1 MAVKKSSGGKSAG
14 GKRGGFREEK
24 LQVLSDREHLLKRLS
39 LTFGVQEDDGETMSR
54 QKQKAVMETVENAF
68 DQVLKGYASRV
79 RVEFNKDRSFT
90 VQDNGIGLPV
100 SEQTDEHGVVGSGVY
115 YAIGRTKTSSNYGD
129 NHSAVG
135 TNGVGFSSVVLIA
148 ARVDA
153 VTWKSGREF
162 RLSFKDGQPGY
173 FDGDNGPGDA
183 FTPVDPRVL
192 HESAD
197 TRPKAERSGWEEGTR
212 FTVWLD
218 DAVFQSDNPY
228 SDVDAAQRVKRTCAL
243 TPGMEA
249 TVTSYQELAHG
260 GGEAANLG
268 GTIDKGTGAWTA
280 TYKFEGD
287 EGVQT
292 LLEDAAPRKLAT
304 SPFHVSASGTV
315 WLKTSAL
322 RPGDDP
328 RGVSVAAGEREVP
341 MSADLWFTWCDA
353 PSEHVETF
361 SNTVFTRLGGK
372 HYVAF
377 QKALTAAVNKRLR
390 SMKKG
395 LSVKDPDVTYEDVA
409 HGLVAVVST
418 RMPGATYSNQAKDQL
433 DGSRAVSNALAK
445 MMSGPLE
452 EWAMGR
458 DKNVPA
464 VCERVLK
471 AARAR
476 LSAQKKVDAS
486 LASAKIAKAALPA
499 KLVEAEGAGTGATT
513 FLMVCEGDS
522 AVSGLKRARTLDC
535 ALLGVRGKGIN
546 ALKASTEKVLANGE
560 VKDLINAVGAG
571 FGSSFDLDAMRYPGG
586 IVIATDADPDGSHIA
601 TLLYVIVDKLF
612 PGLIDAGLL
621 FQVKTPL
628 AVVSVKNGDGAGG
641 VVELPAFTLGE
652 AHEMM
657 RQLADAGLSYSTD
670 YMKGLGESTS
680 ERLHQ
685 YAFSSEKCWQR
696 VERRDVEETDRV
708 LDVIFGGD
716 TEKRKEW
723 IMSLDAGVEVSD

>member
-1 MAVKKSSGGKSAG
+1 MTVAAKKSVKGG
-14 GKRGGFREEK
+14 RGFREEK

-39 LTFGVQEDDGETMSR
+39 LTFGEQEDDGEKISR

-79 RVEFNKDRSFT
+79 RVVFNKDRSFT

-100 SEQTDEHGVVGSGVY
+100 SEKVDEHGVAGSGVY
-115 YAIGRTKTSSNYGD
+115 YAIGRTKTSSNYED
-129 NHSAVG
+129 KHSSVG

-148 ARVDA
+148 SRVDA

-162 RLSFKDGQPGY
+162 RLSFKDGKPGY
-173 FDGDNGPGDA
+173 FDADNGPDDGFA
-183 FTPVDPRVL
+183 PVDPRVL
-192 HESAD
+192 RETAD
-197 TRPKAERSGWEEGTR
+197 TRSKSERAGWEEGTR

-218 DAVFQSDNPY
+218 DTVFQSDNPY

-249 TVTSYQELAHG
+249 TVVSWQELASG
-260 GGEAANLG
+260 AGEGANLG
-268 GTIDKGTGAWTA
+268 GSVDGATGAWQA
-280 TYKFEGD
+280 VYKFEGD

-304 SPFHVSASGTV
+304 SPFHVSASSTV
-315 WLKTSAL
+315 WLKTSMPSDGRQGAAS
-322 RPGDDP
+322 
-328 RGVSVAAGEREVP
+328 VSAGEREVP

-409 HGLVAVVST
+409 HGLVAVVSV

-458 DKNVPA
+458 DKSVPV

-560 VKDLINAVGAG
+560 VKDLISAVGAG
-571 FGSSFDLDAMRYPGG
+571 FGASFDLDAMRYPGG

-641 VVELPAFTLGE
+641 VVELPAFTLSE
-652 AHEMM
+652 AHDMM

-696 VERRDVEETDRV
+696 VERRDVEETERV

-723 IMSLDAGVEVSD
+723 IMNLGAGVEAAD

>member
-1 MAVKKSSGGKSAG
+1 MAAKKSTGGKSAG
-14 GKRGGFREEK
+14 GKREFREEK
-24 LQVLSDREHLLKRLS
+24 LQVLSDREHLLAKLS
-39 LTFGVQEDDGETMSR
+39 LTFGEQEDDGETVSR

-68 DQVLKGYASRV
+68 DQVLKGYATRV
-79 RVEFNKDRSFT
+79 RVKFNKDRSFT

-115 YAIGRTKTSSNYGD
+115 YAIGRTKTSSNFSYE
-129 NHSAVG
+129 HPSVG

-153 VTWKSGREF
+153 VTWKDGREF

-173 FDGDNGPGDA
+173 FDAENGPDDA
-183 FTPVDPRVL
+183 FTQVDPRVL

-197 TRPKAERSGWEEGTR
+197 TRHKAERAGWEEGTR
-212 FTVWLD
+212 FTVWLND
-218 DAVFQSDNPY
+218 SVFQSDNPY

-249 TVTSYQELAHG
+249 TVTSYQELASG
-260 GGEAANLG
+260 AGEAANLG
-268 GTIDKGTGAWTA
+268 GAVDEKAGAWTA

-304 SPFHVSASGTV
+304 DPFHVSAS
-315 WLKTSAL
+315 S
-322 RPGDDP
+322 
-328 RGVSVAAGEREVP
+328 EVKVKKWNVP
-341 MSADLWFTWCDA
+341 IAADLWFTWCDA

-361 SNTVFTRLGGK
+361 NNTVFTRQGGK

-377 QKALTAAVNKRLR
+377 QKALTAAINKRLR

-409 HGLVAVVST
+409 HGLVAVVSA

-433 DGSRAVSNALAK
+433 DGAPSVSKALTK

-571 FGSSFDLDAMRYPGG
+571 FGTSFDLGAMRYPGG

-628 AVVSVKNGDGAGG
+628 AVVSVKNGDGQGG

-652 AHEMM
+652 AHDMM

-696 VERRDVEETDRV
+696 VERRDVEETERV

>member
-1 MAVKKSSGGKSAG
+1 MAAKKSAG
-14 GKRGGFREEK
+14 GKNAGGKREFREEK
-24 LQVLSDREHLLKRLS
+24 LQVLSDREHLLAKLS
-39 LTFGVQEDDGETMSR
+39 LTFGEQEDDGETVSR

-68 DQVLKGYASRV
+68 DQVLKGYATRV
-79 RVEFNKDRSFT
+79 RVKFNKDRSFT

-115 YAIGRTKTSSNYGD
+115 YAIGRTKTSSNFSYE
-129 NHSAVG
+129 HPSVG

-153 VTWKSGREF
+153 VTWKDGREF

-173 FDGDNGPGDA
+173 FDAENGPDDE
-183 FTPVDPRVL
+183 FTQVDPRVL

-197 TRPKAERSGWEEGTR
+197 TRPKAERAGWEEGTR
-212 FTVWLD
+212 FTVWLND
-218 DAVFQSDNPY
+218 SVFQSDNPY

-260 GGEAANLG
+260 AGEGANLG
-268 GTIDKGTGAWTA
+268 GTVDEKAGAWTA

-304 SPFHVSASGTV
+304 DPFHVSAS
-315 WLKTSAL
+315 S
-322 RPGDDP
+322 
-328 RGVSVAAGEREVP
+328 EVKVKKWNVP
-341 MSADLWFTWCDA
+341 IAADLWFTWCDA

-361 SNTVFTRLGGK
+361 NNTVFTRQGGK

-377 QKALTAAVNKRLR
+377 QKALTAAINKRLR

-395 LSVKDPDVTYEDVA
+395 LSVKDSDVTYEDVA

-433 DGSRAVSNALAK
+433 DGAPSVSKALTK

-560 VKDLINAVGAG
+560 VKDLISAVGAG
-571 FGSSFDLDAMRYPGG
+571 FGASFDLDAMRYPGG

-628 AVVSVKNGDGAGG
+628 AVVSVKNGDGQGG
-641 VVELPAFTLGE
+641 VVELPAFTLSE
-652 AHEMM
+652 AHDMM

-696 VERRDVEETDRV
+696 VERRDVEETERV

-723 IMSLDAGVEVSD
+723 IMGLDAGVEVSD

>member
-1 MAVKKSSGGKSAG
+1 MAVKKSAGGKGAG
-14 GKRGGFREEK
+14 GKREFREEK
-24 LQVLSDREHLLKRLS
+24 LQVLSDREHLLEKLS
-39 LTFGVQEDDGETMSR
+39 LTFGEQEDDGETISR

-79 RVEFNKDRSFT
+79 RVSFNKDRSFA

-115 YAIGRTKTSSNYGD
+115 YAIGRTKTSSNFSYE
-129 NHSAVG
+129 HPSVG

-173 FDGDNGPGDA
+173 FDAENGPDDA

-197 TRPKAERSGWEEGTR
+197 TRPKAERAGWEEGTR

-218 DAVFQSDNPY
+218 DTVFQSDNPY

-249 TVTSYQELAHG
+249 TVASYQELAHG
-260 GGEAANLG
+260 AGEGANLG
-268 GTIDKGTGAWTA
+268 GTVDEKAGAWTA

-304 SPFHVSASGTV
+304 DPFHVSAS
-315 WLKTSAL
+315 S
-322 RPGDDP
+322 
-328 RGVSVAAGEREVP
+328 EVKVKKWNVP
-341 MSADLWFTWCDA
+341 IAADLWFTWCDA

-361 SNTVFTRLGGK
+361 NNTVFTRQGGK

-377 QKALTAAVNKRLR
+377 QKALTAAINKRLR

-395 LSVKDPDVTYEDVA
+395 LSVKDPDVTYDDVA

-433 DGSRAVSNALAK
+433 DGAPSVSKALTK

-476 LSAQKKVDAS
+476 LSAQRKVDAS

-571 FGSSFDLDAMRYPGG
+571 FGASFDLGAMRYPGG

-641 VVELPAFTLGE
+641 MVELPAFTLSE
-652 AHEMM
+652 AHDMM

-680 ERLHQ
+680 ERLRSVGSGWS
-685 YAFSSEKCWQR
+685 AATWRKRSACWTLSLAAT
-696 VERRDVEETDRV
+696 RRSVRSGLWAWTLAWR
-708 LDVIFGGD
+708 
-716 TEKRKEW
+716 
-723 IMSLDAGVEVSD
+723 S

>member
-1 MAVKKSSGGKSAG
+1 MAAKKSTGGKSAG
-14 GKRGGFREEK
+14 GKREFREEK
-24 LQVLSDREHLLKRLS
+24 LQVLSDREHLLAKLS
-39 LTFGVQEDDGETMSR
+39 LTFGEQEDDGETISR

-68 DQVLKGYASRV
+68 DQVLKGYATRV
-79 RVEFNKDRSFT
+79 RVKFNKDRSFT

-115 YAIGRTKTSSNYGD
+115 YAIGRTKTSSNFSYE
-129 NHSAVG
+129 HPSVG

-153 VTWKSGREF
+153 VTWKDGREF

-173 FDGDNGPGDA
+173 FDAENGPDDA
-183 FTPVDPRVL
+183 FTQVDPRVL

-197 TRPKAERSGWEEGTR
+197 TRPKAERAGWEEGTR
-212 FTVWLD
+212 FTVWLND
-218 DAVFQSDNPY
+218 SVFQSDNPY

-260 GGEAANLG
+260 AGEGANLG
-268 GTIDKGTGAWTA
+268 GTVDEKSGAWTA

-304 SPFHVSASGTV
+304 DPFHVSAS
-315 WLKTSAL
+315 S
-322 RPGDDP
+322 
-328 RGVSVAAGEREVP
+328 EVKVKKWNVP
-341 MSADLWFTWCDA
+341 IAADLWFTWCDA

-361 SNTVFTRLGGK
+361 NNTVFTRQGGK

-377 QKALTAAVNKRLR
+377 QKALTAAINKRLR

-433 DGSRAVSNALAK
+433 DGAPSVSKALTK

-571 FGSSFDLDAMRYPGG
+571 FGASFDLDAMRYPGG

-628 AVVSVKNGDGAGG
+628 AVVSVKNGDGQGG
-641 VVELPAFTLGE
+641 VVELPAFTLSE
-652 AHEMM
+652 AHDMM

-696 VERRDVEETDRV
+696 VERRDVEETERV

-723 IMSLDAGVEVSD
+723 IMGLDAGVTVTD

>member
-1 MAVKKSSGGKSAG
+1 MAVKKSVG

-24 LQVLSDREHLLKRLS
+24 LQVLSDREHLLAKLS
-39 LTFGVQEDDGETMSR
+39 LTFGEQEDDGETVSR

-68 DQVLKGYASRV
+68 DQVLKGYATRV
-79 RVEFNKDRSFT
+79 RVKFNKDRSFT

-115 YAIGRTKTSSNYGD
+115 YAIGRTKTSSNFSYE
-129 NHSAVG
+129 HPSVG

-153 VTWKSGREF
+153 VTWKDGREF

-173 FDGDNGPGDA
+173 FDAENGPDDA
-183 FTPVDPRVL
+183 FTQVDPRVL

-197 TRPKAERSGWEEGTR
+197 TRPKAERAGWEEGTR
-212 FTVWLD
+212 FTVWLND
-218 DAVFQSDNPY
+218 SVFQSDNPY

-260 GGEAANLG
+260 AGEGANLG
-268 GTIDKGTGAWTA
+268 GTVDEKSGAWTA

-304 SPFHVSASGTV
+304 DPFHVSAS
-315 WLKTSAL
+315 S
-322 RPGDDP
+322 
-328 RGVSVAAGEREVP
+328 EVKVKKWNVP
-341 MSADLWFTWCDA
+341 IAADLWFTWCDA

-361 SNTVFTRLGGK
+361 NNTVFTRQGGK

-377 QKALTAAVNKRLR
+377 QKALTAAINKRLR

-433 DGSRAVSNALAK
+433 DGAPSVSKALTK

-452 EWAMGR
+452 DWAMGR

-571 FGSSFDLDAMRYPGG
+571 FGASFDLDAMRYPGG

-628 AVVSVKNGDGAGG
+628 AVVSVKNGDGQGG
-641 VVELPAFTLGE
+641 VVELPAFTLSE
-652 AHEMM
+652 AHDMM
-657 RQLADAGLSYSTD
+657 RKLTDAGLSYSTD

-696 VERRDVEETDRV
+696 VERRDMEETERV

>member
-1 MAVKKSSGGKSAG
+1 MAVKKSAGGKYAG
-14 GKRGGFREEK
+14 GKREFREEK
-24 LQVLSDREHLLKRLS
+24 LQVLSDREHLLAKLS
-39 LTFGVQEDDGETMSR
+39 LTFGEQEDDGETVSR

-68 DQVLKGYASRV
+68 DQVLKGYATRV
-79 RVEFNKDRSFT
+79 RVKFNKDRSFT

-115 YAIGRTKTSSNYGD
+115 YAIGRTKTSSNFSYE
-129 NHSAVG
+129 HPSVG

-153 VTWKSGREF
+153 VTWKDGREF

-173 FDGDNGPGDA
+173 FDAENGPDDE
-183 FTPVDPRVL
+183 FTQVDPRVL

-197 TRPKAERSGWEEGTR
+197 TRPKAERAGWEEGTR
-212 FTVWLD
+212 FTVWLND
-218 DAVFQSDNPY
+218 SVFQSDNPY

-260 GGEAANLG
+260 AGEGANLG
-268 GTIDKGTGAWTA
+268 GTVDEKAGAWTA

-304 SPFHVSASGTV
+304 DPFHVSAS
-315 WLKTSAL
+315 S
-322 RPGDDP
+322 
-328 RGVSVAAGEREVP
+328 EVKVKKWNVP
-341 MSADLWFTWCDA
+341 IAADLWFTWCDA

-361 SNTVFTRLGGK
+361 NNTVFTRQGGK

-377 QKALTAAVNKRLR
+377 QKALTAAINKRLR

-433 DGSRAVSNALAK
+433 DGAPSVSKALTK

-571 FGSSFDLDAMRYPGG
+571 FGASFDLGAMRYPGG

-628 AVVSVKNGDGAGG
+628 AVVSVKNGDGQGG
-641 VVELPAFTLGE
+641 VVELPAFTLSE
-652 AHEMM
+652 AHDMM

-696 VERRDVEETDRV
+696 VERRDVEETERV

-723 IMSLDAGVEVSD
+723 IMNLGAGVEAAD

>member
-1 MAVKKSSGGKSAG
+1 VAAKKSTGGKSAG
-14 GKRGGFREEK
+14 GKREFREEK
-24 LQVLSDREHLLKRLS
+24 LQVLSDREHLLAKLS
-39 LTFGVQEDDGETMSR
+39 LTFGEQEDDGETVSR

-68 DQVLKGYASRV
+68 DQVLKGYATRV

-115 YAIGRTKTSSNYGD
+115 YAIGRTKTSSNFSYE
-129 NHSAVG
+129 HPSVG

-153 VTWKSGREF
+153 VTWKDGREF

-173 FDGDNGPGDA
+173 FDAENGPDDA
-183 FTPVDPRVL
+183 FTQVDPRVL

-197 TRPKAERSGWEEGTR
+197 TRHKAERAGWEEGTR
-212 FTVWLD
+212 FTVWLND
-218 DAVFQSDNPY
+218 SVFQSDNPY

-249 TVTSYQELAHG
+249 TVTSYQELASG
-260 GGEAANLG
+260 AGEAANLG
-268 GTIDKGTGAWTA
+268 GAVDEKAGAWTA

-304 SPFHVSASGTV
+304 DPFHVSAS
-315 WLKTSAL
+315 S
-322 RPGDDP
+322 
-328 RGVSVAAGEREVP
+328 EVKVKKWNVP
-341 MSADLWFTWCDA
+341 IAADLWFTWCDA

-361 SNTVFTRLGGK
+361 NNTVFTRQGGK

-377 QKALTAAVNKRLR
+377 QKALTAAINKRLR

-409 HGLVAVVST
+409 HGLVAVVSA

-433 DGSRAVSNALAK
+433 DGAPSVSKALTK

-464 VCERVLK
+464 VCERVWK

-571 FGSSFDLDAMRYPGG
+571 FGTSFDLGAMRYPGG

-628 AVVSVKNGDGAGG
+628 AVVSVKNGDGQGG

-652 AHEMM
+652 AHDMM

-696 VERRDVEETDRV
+696 VERRDVEETERV